1 MRPTLSPR
9 TRARR
14 FLLAMLVAGCG
25 GGAPSD
31 QPRSLAP
38 HAHVDGPMDMAAR
51 SMMDGQADVPAS
63 LRPAP
68 ADAHPGQWLLMS
80 HHNHSGYLDGR
91 KALTTMMQA
100 ARNAG
105 LDAMS
110 LTDHNTMKGTLSQEF
125 QNPGDLVMV
134 RGMEWGALRE
144 QGETVLGHACL
155 LGLEGDQPIETHFS
169 LDQMLT
175 EATERKATIVINHPF
190 TNNNQW
196 LQPDPDPR
204 AHAVEV
210 WNHWWALVSPII
222 HNNEALAW
230 WNKALARGQRLTA
243 FGGTDNHGHFYDD
256 IDKPTNMVLAEQ
268 REPAALQAA
277 IRRGHVSVLASA
289 RAARPVLEVDADGDG
304 RYEVLQGEDL
314 VLSGR
319 LARLKVR
326 IRVQGGKGL
335 TALLISKRG
344 VLTRRRLDQA
354 NAEVLIDV
362 AARAADEG
370 FLRVELRKHP
380 DRWWSMTA
388 LTNPV
393 YLR

>member
-1 MRPTLSPR
+1 MPSLSPR
-9 TRARR
+9 IRVRR
-14 FLLAMLVAGCG
+14 FLLAALVAGCG
-25 GGAPSD
+25 GGSPSD

-38 HAHVDGPMDMAAR
+38 RAHEDGPRDTAAMA
-51 SMMDGQADVPAS
+51 MMDGQGDVPAS
-63 LRPAP
+63 ARPAVP
-68 ADAHPGQWLLMS
+68 DAHLGQWLLMTN
-80 HHNHSGYLDGR
+80 HNHSGYLDGR
-91 KALTTMMQA
+91 KTLTTMMQA

-110 LTDHNTMKGTLSQEF
+110 LTDHNTMKGTQSPEF
-125 QNPGDLVMV
+125 QNPGDLVMI

-190 TNNNQW
+190 ARNNQW

-210 WNHWWALVSPII
+210 WNHWWALVSPVI

-243 FGGTDNHGHFYDD
+243 FGGTDNHGHFYDE
-256 IDKPTNMVLAEQ
+256 IDKPTNMVLAA
-268 REPAALQAA
+268 RRDSAAMQAA

-304 RYEVLQGEDL
+304 HFEALQGDDL
-314 VLSGR
+314 PLSGR

-344 VLTRRRLDQA
+344 VLTRRRLEQA
-354 NAEVLIDV
+354 DAELLLD
-362 AARAADEG
+362 DEG